1 SKSIMT
7 DLLIFEEYKFCSNG
21 SKKSPRPHK
30 DESSWYH
37 LNSEELEFPV
47 LLSDDDKG
55 VTLLA

>member
-1 SKSIMT
+1 MT

-37 LNSEELEFPV
+37 LNSESSKKFFLAQA
-47 LLSDDDKG
+47 
-55 VTLLA
+55 VTQDGKPTKSN

>member
-1 SKSIMT
+1 MT